1 LGSWLAKSWDITR
14 HVIVGDDKREW
25 RPVESFL
32 WPSLGSVII
41 DTDNSYST
49 LIALTQSLL
58 SKNNPQG
65 DRWIALLS
73 AHLDNVVSYK
83 TWRMFSD
90 SLHYVQ
96 GCNCSPGL
104 GRSLIEKLFARFPQ
118 LASDTFGCRLLA
130 RLARFLDP
138 GFLTTIFAQLAQS
151 NEKFDQ
157 QSAGELITL
166 CSLLDETSGWATPLL
181 EVHLFEAESPSG
193 AFLVGVAHA
202 ASNLW
207 VDLNKPRECSRIVA
221 QVIGFGNSD
230 ATDAIRC
237 LFRHD
242 VVLPADEQTSTILKK
257 LTEQI
262 EAVSGGL
269 AGEVLGQL
277 ADILPHLKT
286 EILAFSQQLV
296 DFRFDELRRREF
308 SDYEVGQYLVEI
320 AMTLQRFEETRS
332 AGLDLFEKLLTA
344 GLDEANK
351 ALKDVDSV
359 DEVFDESPL
368 MPRRRRR
375 HRRMNSSEE

>member
-1 LGSWLAKSWDITR
+1 
-14 HVIVGDDKREW
+14 
-25 RPVESFL
+25 
-32 WPSLGSVII
+32 
-41 DTDNSYST
+41 
-49 LIALTQSLL
+49 
-58 SKNNPQG
+58 
-65 DRWIALLS
+65 
-73 AHLDNVVSYK
+73 
-83 TWRMFSD
+83 
-90 SLHYVQ
+90 
-96 GCNCSPGL
+96 
-104 GRSLIEKLFARFPQ
+104 
-118 LASDTFGCRLLA
+118 LLA

-151 NEKFDQ
+151 NDKFDQ

-308 SDYEVGQYLVEI
+308 SAYEVGQYLVEI

-351 ALKDVDSV
+351 ALKDVDAV
-359 DEVFDESPL
+359 DEVLDESPL